1 MDNTF
6 ESDQNETK
14 LFDSAIFVADE
25 QHWMV
30 GYQNRYEFLENICS
44 LKTRPVMVN
53 TCSFNSM
60 ISRD

>member
-30 GYQNRYEFLENICS
+30 GYQNRNEFMGNICS
-44 LKTRPVMVN
+44 LTTRPVRFN
-53 TCSFNSM
+53 TCRFNSM
-60 ISRD
+60 MSRD